1 MGVHTLDT
9 ESLVFAGWFLIEE
22 GTFMYVALAV
32 AWGTLAR
39 L

>member
-1 MGVHTLDT
+1 
-9 ESLVFAGWFLIEE
+9 VFAGCSLIEE